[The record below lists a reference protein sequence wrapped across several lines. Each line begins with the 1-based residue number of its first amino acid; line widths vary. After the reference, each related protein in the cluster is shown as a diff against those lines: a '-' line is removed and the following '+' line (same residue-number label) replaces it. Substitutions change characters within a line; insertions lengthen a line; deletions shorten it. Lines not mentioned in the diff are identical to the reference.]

1 MVEKRK
7 APRSRTLLGGVIAF
21 NNRASTM
28 DCQVRNLSTGGAKV
42 IFTNTAVVPDQ
53 FDLQIARK
61 ERSFR
66 ARMVWRAPN
75 EAGVA
80 FLSEYNND
88 VPVPLELAEAAIG
101 RVLTPWSVPPA
112 FDWPRCSASSS
123 SCLRMRRSFKRS
135 RAV

>member
-7 APRSRTLLGGVIAF
+7 AARSRTLLGGVIAF

-28 DCQVRNLSTGGAKV
+28 DCQVRNFSAGGAKV

-66 ARMVWRAPN
+66 ARMVWRSPD

-80 FLSEYNND
+80 FLNEYNQD
-88 VPVPLELAEAAIG
+88 VPVPLEWARRLHECEAENTA
-101 RVLTPWSVPPA
+101 
-112 FDWPRCSASSS
+112 
-123 SCLRMRRSFKRS
+123 LRKRIAQLS
-135 RAV
+135 ESNGI

>member
-7 APRSRTLLGGVIAF
+7 AARSRTLLGGVIAF

-28 DCQVRNLSTGGAKV
+28 DCQVRNLSAEGAKV

-61 ERSFR
+61 QQAFR

-80 FLSEYNND
+80 FLSEYNQD
-88 VPVPLELAEAAIG
+88 AAVPLEWARRLRECEAEN
-101 RVLTPWSVPPA
+101 
-112 FDWPRCSASSS
+112 AS
-123 SCLRMRRSFKRS
+123 LRTRIAQLSDGNQP
-135 RAV
+135 

>member
-21 NNRASTM
+21 NNRGSTM
-28 DCQVRNLSTGGAKV
+28 DCQVRNLSAGGARV
-42 IFTNTAVVPDQ
+42 TFTNTAIVPDQ
-53 FDLQIARK
+53 FDLQVARK

-80 FLSEYNND
+80 FLSEYSQD
-88 VPVPLELAEAAIG
+88 VPVPLEWARRLRECEAEKAA
-101 RVLTPWSVPPA
+101 
-112 FDWPRCSASSS
+112 
-123 SCLRMRRSFKRS
+123 LRRRIAQLSES
-135 RAV
+135 GGI

>member
-7 APRSRTLLGGVIAF
+7 AARSRTLLGGVIAF

-28 DCQVRNLSTGGAKV
+28 DCQVRNFSAGGAKV

-66 ARMVWRAPN
+66 ASMVWRAPN
-75 EAGVA
+75 EAGIA
-80 FLSEYNND
+80 FLNEYNQD
-88 VPVPLELAEAAIG
+88 VPVPLEWARRLHECEAENTA
-101 RVLTPWSVPPA
+101 
-112 FDWPRCSASSS
+112 
-123 SCLRMRRSFKRS
+123 LRKRIAQLS
-135 RAV
+135 ESNGI

>member
-7 APRSRTLLGGVIAF
+7 ATRSRTLLGGVITF

-28 DCQVRNLSTGGAKV
+28 DCQVRNFSAGGAKV

-66 ARMVWRAPN
+66 AHMVWRAPN

-80 FLSEYNND
+80 FLNEYNNND
-88 VPVPLELAEAAIG
+88 VPVPLELARQLRECEAEKAALRK
-101 RVLTPWSVPPA
+101 RVAQLSEGNGI
-112 FDWPRCSASSS
+112 
-123 SCLRMRRSFKRS
+123 
-135 RAV
+135 

>member
-7 APRSRTLLGGVIAF
+7 ATRSRTLLGGVIAF

-28 DCQVRNLSTGGAKV
+28 DCQVRNFSAGGAKV

-80 FLSEYNND
+80 FLNEYNNND
-88 VPVPLELAEAAIG
+88 VPVPLELARQLRECEAEKAALRK
-101 RVLTPWSVPPA
+101 RVAQLSEGNGI
-112 FDWPRCSASSS
+112 
-123 SCLRMRRSFKRS
+123 
-135 RAV
+135 

>member
-7 APRSRTLLGGVIAF
+7 AARSRTLLGDVIAF
-21 NNRASTM
+21 NKRASTM
-28 DCQVRNLSTGGAKV
+28 DCQVRNLSARGAKV
-42 IFTNTAVVPDQ
+42 VFTNTAVVPDQ

-80 FLSEYNND
+80 FLSEYNDN
-88 VPVPLELAEAAIG
+88 VPVPLELARRLREDEAEKA
-101 RVLTPWSVPPA
+101 A
-112 FDWPRCSASSS
+112 
-123 SCLRMRRSFKRS
+123 LRKRIAQLS
-135 RAV
+135 EGNGI